1 MSLPELVSF
10 PLCPFVQR
18 AVIVLREKQ
27 VPFTIRY
34 IDLDNPPDWFLAL
47 SPLGKVP
54 LLQVG
59 DTVLFESAVI
69 AEYLDETH
77 PPALMPADPLARAQA
92 RAWIEFA
99 SNLLGRQYRMLV
111 AKDQAGFDEEFAA
124 AHRELAFVER
134 AHADGPMFLGG
145 DTLSLV
151 DAGFAPFFMR
161 FELMNRARPL
171 ALLDDYPKLR
181 RWAAALADRDSVRR
195 SVPEDFNDGFRRRF
209 AGGWFGTAF
218 ADTAAM
224 H

>member
-27 VPFTIRY
+27 VPFTVRY
-34 IDLDNPPDWFLAL
+34 VDLDDPPAWFLAI
-47 SPLGKVP
+47 SPLAKVP
-54 LLQVG
+54 LLHVG
-59 DTVLFESAVI
+59 ETVLFESAVI

-77 PPALMPADPLARAQA
+77 PPARLPADPLAKAQA

-99 SNLLGRQYRMLV
+99 SNLIGRQYRMLV
-111 AKDQAGFDEEFAA
+111 ASDEAAFRAEADA
-124 AHRELAFVER
+124 AHAELAFVER
-134 AHADGPMFLGG
+134 AHAGDGPMFFGG
-145 DTLSLV
+145 DWLTLV

-161 FELMNRARPL
+161 YELMSRARPL
-171 ALLDDYPKLR
+171 ALLDGYPKLA
-181 RWAAALADRDSVRR
+181 RWSAALAERDSVRR

-209 AGGWFGTAF
+209 AGGWFGQAF
-218 ADTAAM
+218 AAAL